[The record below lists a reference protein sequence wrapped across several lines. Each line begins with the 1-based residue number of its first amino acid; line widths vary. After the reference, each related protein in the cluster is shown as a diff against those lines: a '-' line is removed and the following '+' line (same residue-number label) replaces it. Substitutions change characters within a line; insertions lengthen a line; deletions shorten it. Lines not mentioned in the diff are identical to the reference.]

1 MKEKSLP
8 YDFVSRRLH
17 SLMGLWLSVFII
29 FHLLTNSQAALWFGD
44 DGKGFIHDVNWI
56 HDLPFLFL
64 IEIALLAVPILIHLV
79 YGIKYLF
86 TAQYNSIGNNGHSP
100 YLPEYGRNRAYT
112 WQRITAWILAVG
124 VIAHIAHMRVY
135 EYPQVTKVGNK
146 TYYMVKVEDDP
157 GLYTLEKRIGF
168 SIYNPDQI
176 VKRTVAPKGE
186 GAVEEQRYNQ
196 EIAFNEALKKKGAKE
211 KEVIIVADNFGTTS
225 LLTIRDTFK
234 SPVMMAL
241 YTIFVLTACFHGF
254 NGLWTAFIKWGI
266 TLSDRTQKMWL
277 TFCQGVMVVVATL
290 GLFAIFGTYWINL
303 RN

>member
-56 HDLPFLFL
+56 HDLPFLLL
-64 IEIALLAVPILIHLV
+64 IEIALLAVPILIHLFF
-79 YGIKYLF
+79 GIKYLF
-86 TAQYNSIGNNGHSP
+86 TAQYNSFGNTGHSP

-124 VIAHIAHMRVY
+124 VIAHIGHMRVY

-176 VKRTVAPKGE
+176 VKRTVAQKGE

-196 EIAFNEALKKKGAKE
+196 EIGFNEALKKKGAKE

-277 TFCQGVMVVVATL
+277 TFCQGLMVIVAAL
-290 GLFAIFGTYWINL
+290 GLFAIFGTYWIN
-303 RN
+303 

>member
-1 MKEKSLP
+1 MKDKALP

-17 SLMGLWLSVFII
+17 SFMGLWLSLYII
-29 FHLLTNSQAALWFGD
+29 FHLLTNSQAALWFGG

-64 IEIALLAVPILIHLV
+64 LEILLLAVPILIHLIL
-79 YGIKYLF
+79 GIKYLF
-86 TAQYNSIGNNGHSP
+86 TAQPNSYGYNGRNP

-112 WQRITAWILAVG
+112 WQRITSWILAVG
-124 VIAHIAHMRVY
+124 VIAHVVHMRVI
-135 EYPQVTKVGNK
+135 EYPEIAHVGTK

-168 SIYNPDQI
+168 DIYSPDQI
-176 VKRTVAPKGE
+176 ASRVVAAKGE
-186 GAVEEQRYNQ
+186 GSVEEQRFNQ
-196 EIAFNEALKKKGAKE
+196 ETGFNEALKRKQAKE
-211 KEVIIVADNFGTTS
+211 KEVMVVADNFGTAS
-225 LLTIRDTFK
+225 LFMLRDTFK

-241 YTIFVLTACFHGF
+241 YTILVLTACFHAF

-266 TLSDRTQKMWL
+266 TLSVRTQRLWL
-277 TFCQGVMVVVATL
+277 VFCQGLMVLVAML

>member
-1 MKEKSLP
+1 MKEKLLP

-17 SLMGLWLSVFII
+17 SLMGLWLSLYII

-56 HDLPFLFL
+56 HDLPFLL
-64 IEIALLAVPILIHLV
+64 LLEILFLAVPILIHL
-79 YGIKYLF
+79 YFGIKYLF
-86 TAQYNSIGNNGHSP
+86 TAKPNSYGYTGRDP

-112 WQRITAWILAVG
+112 WQRITSWILAVG
-124 VIAHIAHMRVY
+124 VIAHVVHMRILEYPEIAH
-135 EYPQVTKVGNK
+135 VGNK

-168 SIYNPDQI
+168 EIFHPDQI
-176 VKRTVAPKGE
+176 ASRVVAPKGE
-186 GAVEEQRYNQ
+186 GAVEEQRYTQ
-196 EIAFNEALKKKGAKE
+196 EVGFNEALRRKGAKE
-211 KEVIIVADNFGTTS
+211 KEVMVVADNFGMAS
-225 LLTIRDTFK
+225 LFMLRDTFK

-241 YTIFVLTACFHGF
+241 YTVLVLSGCFHGF
-254 NGLWTAFIKWGI
+254 NGLWTAFITWGI
-266 TLSDRTQKMWL
+266 TLSTRTQRLWL
-277 TFCQGVMVVVATL
+277 GFCQGLMVLVALL